1 MSSEEGPTV
10 VFEPWSRKA
19 SIAGSSYIV
28 QIGKVEGYWS
38 IAIYR
43 GKDII
48 AVKKVGTLDPNVL
61 TSVISSSISLPLY
74 SPYAIVRSL
83 GNIISEAKVRKYPL
97 TYTPTPE
104 EELQRPTPPP
114 TPAAPTTSP
123 APVSAPS
130 PVSEPEPAPVS
141 ASAPAPAPEES
152 VSDFESLGF
161 KRVSAPSQSYEKA
174 VEGVSEV
181 APVGEEELEK
191 ESGGIDT
198 SEEVLGEFAA
208 GPSTAF
214 RSMFEA
220 EEAPSAPS
228 AQESVAPL
236 MEIPD
241 LQPLEKWQ
249 KGVAGLTFFLD
260 IAISYVKKKHGKE
273 LNKLWQYYRD
283 AQISNWKAAKGK
295 SFAEIVKIL
304 VNVMRAMGSEV
315 EVQEFTESSFKARVT
330 KCLGKSYKKRYK
342 AVLPLPDEFPCILC
356 KTRGEAI
363 SRNLGYSFS
372 LDETPDGCQL
382 VMSSSSKGEKLVI

>member
-48 AVKKVGTLDPNVL
+48 AVKKVGTLDPSVL
-61 TSVISSSISLPLY
+61 TNVISSSISLPLY

-83 GNIISEAKVRKYPL
+83 GNIISEAKVRKYPI

-104 EELQRPTPPP
+104 EEPQKPTSPP
-114 TPAAPTTSP
+114 TPAAPTPAPPPAPTSAP
-123 APVSAPS
+123 APAREPVSAPS
-130 PVSEPEPAPVS
+130 
-141 ASAPAPAPEES
+141 PAPEES

-161 KRVSAPSQSYEKA
+161 KRVSAPSQPYEKA

-181 APVGEEELEK
+181 APVGEEEPEEEL
-191 ESGGIDT
+191 GGIDT
-198 SEEVLGEFAA
+198 SEEMLGEFAA

-228 AQESVAPL
+228 AHESAAPL

-304 VNVMRAMGSEV
+304 VNIMRAMGSEV

>member
-83 GNIISEAKVRKYPL
+83 GNIISEAKVRKYPI

-104 EELQRPTPPP
+104 EEPQKPTPPP
-114 TPAAPTTSP
+114 TPAAPTP
-123 APVSAPS
+123 APPPAPAPAPTSAPAPEPASAPS
-130 PVSEPEPAPVS
+130 
-141 ASAPAPAPEES
+141 PAPEES

-161 KRVSAPSQSYEKA
+161 KRVSAPSQPYEKA
-174 VEGVSEV
+174 VEGVSEA
-181 APVGEEELEK
+181 APGGGEEPEEEL
-191 ESGGIDT
+191 GGIDT
-198 SEEVLGEFAA
+198 SEEMLGEFAA
-208 GPSTAF
+208 GPSMAF

-228 AQESVAPL
+228 AHESAAPL

-273 LNKLWQYYRD
+273 LDKLWQYYRD
-283 AQISNWKAAKGK
+283 AEISNWKAAKGK

-304 VNVMRAMGSEV
+304 VNIMRAMGSEV
-315 EVQEFTESSFKARVT
+315 EVRGFTESSFKARVT

-342 AVLPLPDEFPCILC
+342 AALPLPDEFPCILC

-382 VMSSSSKGEKLVI
+382 VMSSSSRGEKLVI